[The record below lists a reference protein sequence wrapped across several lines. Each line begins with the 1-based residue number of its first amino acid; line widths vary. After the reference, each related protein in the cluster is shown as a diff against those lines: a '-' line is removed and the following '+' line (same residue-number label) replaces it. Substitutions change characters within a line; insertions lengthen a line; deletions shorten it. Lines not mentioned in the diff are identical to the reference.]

1 MQAEVQTR
9 SSGWSV
15 GSPAWST
22 VCWDEL
28 CGKLGLGGISSLGN
42 KCRLVL
48 VETPDGTLNTHPT
61 DMCIWKVVCSWIK
74 FGFNG
79 EKKSIW
85 RNFWCFT
92 RQNREKQ
99 GEFGSENFVN
109 YFRDDTLLEPCRVKA
124 SVGGVCGGGICTF
137 LRMCDHIS
145 EHVIDSVRGRQS
157 YRNPRGKKWEHAP
170 RQFIKENKNL
180 WPLTFNIQTYLI
192 LQPAWHLHILQEWFQ
207 TSELKGQFEAF
218 FWYTHDFKSNI
229 LKQVK
234 IRWNSSLCLYLSASG
249 KLVRSVYWFK
259 TMLKC
264 PVWSRNKKICYVT
277 SVVYMCS

>member
-1 MQAEVQTR
+1 MGRKKVF
-9 SSGWSV
+9 
-15 GSPAWST
+15 
-22 VCWDEL
+22 
-28 CGKLGLGGISSLGN
+28 GGIFD
-42 KCRLVL
+42 VL
-48 VETPDGTLNTHPT
+48 QDRT
-61 DMCIWKVVCSWIK
+61 
-74 FGFNG
+74 
-79 EKKSIW
+79 EK
-85 RNFWCFT
+85 
-92 RQNREKQ
+92 NRESLDQKTSWTT
-99 GEFGSENFVN
+99 SEM
-109 YFRDDTLLEPCRVKA
+109 TLYWSLAVWRRA
-124 SVGGVCGGGICTF
+124 WGVCVGGICTF

-234 IRWNSSLCLYLSASG
+234 MRWNSSLCLTRASFYLSASG